1 MGGKKPPLAGGDGE
15 ESLRGQLARL
25 TRLPFK
31 SHHTA
36 GGLGKKLPNLF
47 HALVA
52 AAWTWPLPPIGYTL
66 SMCHLGC
73 AFACL
78 ELGSSPDLR

>member
-1 MGGKKPPLAGGDGE
+1 MVKKKKKSLSGGDGE

-25 TRLPFK
+25 SLK
-31 SHHTA
+31 SHHIA

-52 AAWTWPLPPIGYTL
+52 AAWTWPLLPIGYTL

-73 AFACL
+73 AFICL
-78 ELGSSPDLR
+78 VTWQ